1 MYTHIKDCAFF
12 MLKSKV
18 CDCVFNSTAG
28 TVGRKVILMRIK
40 IISSDYSQNGKPKS
54 LIDARLDR
62 QTLFLAILWNRL
74 GRQRLNHQQSWRTLH
89 TICNYSSQNLLFHQH
104 SKLKYVI
111 FQYSNTCHVSQLC
124 HCAVWKSLLRAVCSS
139 SCDNLPTSS
148 CAAFLHR
155 RELQRFL
162 LQVEGSCN
170 LLFWFTFNLFWKISL
185 LWLELLS
192 SSIVLLDSHSQQNQ
206 SNNVPF
212 GFRLFI
218 WWTV

>member
-1 MYTHIKDCAFF
+1 

-40 IISSDYSQNGKPKS
+40 ILSSDDSQNGKPKS
-54 LIDARLDR
+54 LIEARLDR
-62 QTLFLAILWNRL
+62 QILFLAILWNLL

-111 FQYSNTCHVSQLC
+111 FQYSNTCHVSYLC
-124 HCAVWKSLLRAVCSS
+124 HCAVCESLLRAVCSS

-185 LWLELLS
+185 LWNISSWLELLS
-192 SSIVLLDSHSQQNQ
+192 SSIILLDSH
-206 SNNVPF
+206 NNVHF
-212 GFRLFI
+212 GFRLFKYMHNNL
-218 WWTV
+218 